1 MMEFNS
7 IGEMFLATFSTAA
20 FIIGVYYIVI
30 INKF

>member
-7 IGEMFLATFSTAA
+7 IGEMFLTTFGTVVI
-20 FIIGVYYIVI
+20 IIGAYIAI

>member
-7 IGEMFLATFSTAA
+7 IGEMFLTTFGTAA
-20 FIIGVYYIVI
+20 IIIGAYIAI